1 MNGMNVLLTGG
12 ANGIGESTAYKFAK
26 AGYNI
31 FIMDVDQRGQEVA
44 NNIVLEH
51 PKVKAWFHYAD
62 VSDSSQVNQ
71 AVAKMVQVAGGTIDV
86 LINNAGVIIPVE
98 SGYPSIETMTD
109 DALRRQFEINT
120 FSMYYMCRAVVPH
133 MKAAKSGCIINVA
146 SLAVF
151 GLAANSHYSGSKGA
165 VEALTRS
172 LAMELAPEIT
182 VIGVAPGLID
192 TLLIRQA
199 SEDARNKFTSQ
210 TLTGKFIN
218 RWEVANQIVH
228 FAHPDN
234 ASFTGQIVHF
244 NAGHTRQF
252 K

>member
-1 MNGMNVLLTGG
+1 MNVLLTGA

-26 AGYNI
+26 AGHNV
-31 FIMDVDQRGQEVA
+31 FIMDIDLRGQEVA
-44 NNIVLEH
+44 NNITREH
-51 PKVKAWFHYAD
+51 DDVKAWFYQAD
-62 VSDSSQVNQ
+62 VSNSKQVNQ
-71 AVAKMVQVAGGTIDV
+71 AVTAMAEQTRGKIDV
-86 LINNAGVIIPVE
+86 LVNNAGVVVTVE

-109 DALRRQFEINT
+109 EALRKQFEVNT
-120 FSMYYMCRAVVPH
+120 FSMYYMCRAVVPY
-133 MKAAKSGCIINVA
+133 MKKAKAGCIINVA

-151 GLAANSHYSGSKGA
+151 GLTANSHYAGSKGA

-172 LAMELAPEIT
+172 LALELAPDIT
-182 VIGVAPGLID
+182 VIGIAPGLID
-192 TLLIRQA
+192 TILLAQLDE
-199 SEDARNKFTSQ
+199 SARSKFTAQ

-228 FAHPDN
+228 FANPDN

>member
-1 MNGMNVLLTGG
+1 MNVLLTGA

-26 AGYNI
+26 AGHNV
-31 FIMDVDQRGQEVA
+31 FIMDIDLRGQEVA
-44 NNIVLEH
+44 NNITREH
-51 PKVKAWFHYAD
+51 DDVKAWFYQAD
-62 VSDSSQVNQ
+62 VSNSTQVNQ
-71 AVAKMVQVAGGTIDV
+71 AVTAMAEQTRGKIDV
-86 LINNAGVIIPVE
+86 LVNNAGVVVTVE

-109 DALRRQFEINT
+109 EALRKQFEVNT
-120 FSMYYMCRAVVPH
+120 FSMYYMCRAVVPY
-133 MKAAKSGCIINVA
+133 MKKTKAGCIINVA

-151 GLAANSHYSGSKGA
+151 GLTANSHYAGSKGA

-172 LAMELAPEIT
+172 LALELAPDIT
-182 VIGVAPGLID
+182 VIGIAPGLID
-192 TLLIRQA
+192 TILLAQLDE
-199 SEDARNKFTSQ
+199 SARSKFTAQ

-228 FAHPDN
+228 FANPDN